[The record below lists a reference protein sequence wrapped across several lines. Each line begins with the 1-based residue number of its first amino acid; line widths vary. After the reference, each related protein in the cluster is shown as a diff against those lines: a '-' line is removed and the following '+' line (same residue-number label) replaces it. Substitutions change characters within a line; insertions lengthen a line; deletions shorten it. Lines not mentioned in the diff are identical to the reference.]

1 MGSIRT
7 RPATGAGSA
16 GAGLKEAQGIAT
28 GAAMPWPE
36 PDAGCSD
43 PRRGFEAGKETVATL
58 HESPRQA
65 ARRPGLPSLTTLEV
79 SAILL
84 AYVLHGS
91 MRYPFGYEI
100 VKFPFQASVLH

>member
-1 MGSIRT
+1 
-7 RPATGAGSA
+7 
-16 GAGLKEAQGIAT
+16 
-28 GAAMPWPE
+28 MPQPE
-36 PDAGCSD
+36 PDAGGSD
-43 PRRGFEAGKETVATL
+43 PRRGFQAGKETVATL

-65 ARRPGLPSLTTLEV
+65 ARRPGPIADNTDG
-79 SAILL
+79 SAILV

>member
-1 MGSIRT
+1 
-7 RPATGAGSA
+7 
-16 GAGLKEAQGIAT
+16 
-28 GAAMPWPE
+28 MPWPE
-36 PDAGCSD
+36 PDAGGSD
-43 PRRGFEAGKETVATL
+43 PGVGSRLVRKRLLRCTKAPGK
-58 HESPRQA
+58 A
-65 ARRPGLPSLTTLEV
+65 ARRPGLPSLTTLKV

>member
-1 MGSIRT
+1 
-7 RPATGAGSA
+7 
-16 GAGLKEAQGIAT
+16 
-28 GAAMPWPE
+28 MPQPE
-36 PDAGCSD
+36 PDAGGSD
-43 PRRGFEAGKETVATL
+43 PRRGFQAGKETVATL

-65 ARRPGLPSLTTLEV
+65 ARRPGLAETEA
-79 SAILL
+79 AILV